1 MKFILLITC
10 LILAACSFKKTQVEN
25 QTRSGHTELYSEPE
39 TFINKGRE
47 EFKRVVIAATNDI
60 HGHYQAH
67 QISFKDKHVEGT
79 QTIKLGGVDY
89 ISSYLKILRE
99 QHGKVLMLDS
109 GDIFSSKAQD
119 MNFVSDYYSA
129 LEYDA
134 ITVGLNDF
142 NLKLP
147 GKYRSSADFFKDF
160 AKKSKTPV
168 IFSNLYELK
177 TALVV
182 EWPGTLPYLVRE
194 INGVKVGILGL
205 IPDDVVEQTPID
217 NRIGLYV
224 DNILQSTLRYS
235 RLMRSLGAE
244 IIVVLT
250 HQGVNC
256 GENLAQQLNIPI
268 TKVNFEPDRKD
279 VCELSSKMG
288 EYLNRLPP
296 GLVDVVIGG
305 RNHQKTANN
314 INNILFMSGFEDGKS
329 FSYAELFVDKKTN
342 KLRPDKTIVHQP
354 VLFCHEFF
362 KETNDCYTED
372 SSVDHKLRIP
382 AHFLGRKIESDN
394 SLLKKFETYMNDKLN
409 TSINPLKSIQSILD
423 FHEGDISYSSLAPTK
438 SKLVLLQL
446 TGREILKI
454 LEDDYNQGLGQNW
467 KPSPFQLNKNA
478 LIVSIQGSSI
488 DLEKDYKILT
498 DIEEA
503 QRHSS
508 LKKLISRTGSKSLN
522 NVSWSEPGMDKD
534 SISTVMSASDAV
546 R

>member
-1 MKFILLITC
+1 MKFILIIFC
-10 LILAACSFKKTQVEN
+10 LILDSCSFKKSQVEN
-25 QTRSGHTELYSEPE
+25 QTRSGHTELYSEPD
-39 TFINKGRE
+39 TFIKRDGE
-47 EFKRVVIAATNDI
+47 EFKRIVIAATNDI
-60 HGHYQAH
+60 HGHYRPH

-79 QTIKLGGVDY
+79 QSIKLGGVDY
-89 ISSYLKILRE
+89 ISSYFKILR
-99 QHGKVLMLDS
+99 QKYGKILMLDS

-119 MNFVSDYYSA
+119 MNFISDFYSG
-129 LEYDA
+129 LDYDA

-147 GKYRSSADFFKDF
+147 GKYRSNADFFKDF
-160 AKKSKTPV
+160 AKKSKTPI

-205 IPDDVVEQTPID
+205 IPDDIVEQTPVD
-217 NRIGLYV
+217 NRVGLYV
-224 DNILQSTLRYS
+224 DSILQSTLRYS
-235 RLMRSLGAE
+235 RLLRSLGAE

-256 GENLAQQLNIPI
+256 GENLAQDLNLPL
-268 TKVNFEPDRKD
+268 TKVNFEPDHKG
-279 VCELSSKMG
+279 VCDLSNKMG
-288 EYLNRLPP
+288 EFLNRLPP
-296 GLVDVVIGG
+296 GLVNVVIGG

-314 INNILFMSGFEDGKS
+314 INNILVLSGFEDGKS

-342 KLRPDKTIVHQP
+342 KLRADKTIIHQP
-354 VLFCHEFF
+354 VMFCHEFF

-382 AHFLGRKIESDN
+382 AHFLGEKVESDSGFLQKFN
-394 SLLKKFETYMNDKLN
+394 SFINDKLN
-409 TSINPLKSIQSILD
+409 TSTNPLKSIQSILD
-423 FHEGDISYSSLAPTK
+423 FYEGDISYSSSAPTK
-438 SKLVLLQL
+438 SKLVLLNL
-446 TGREILKI
+446 SGLEILKI
-454 LEDDYNQGLGQNW
+454 LEDDYNQGLSLNW
-467 KPSPFQLNKNA
+467 KPSPFQLDKKE

-488 DLEKDYKILT
+488 DLGKNYKILT

-503 QRHSS
+503 QKHSS
-508 LKKLISRTGSKSLN
+508 LKKLISRTASKSLN
-522 NVSWSEPGMDKD
+522 NVSWSEPGMDTDK
-534 SISTVMSASDAV
+534 ISTSLSASDTV